1 MKLAATDE
9 GADWLRNERIVYRS
23 LSGAPFL
30 PRLIGWHDDG
40 ERPAL
45 AIEDLSGA
53 EWPPPWTPA
62 RIDTVRESLAQV
74 ARTPPPAALPSASQS
89 QFDLNGWPEIATDPG
104 PFLGLGMCSAAWL
117 ERALPVLDEAAKSAD
132 LGGDS
137 LLHMDVRSDNLCV
150 SGDRAIL
157 IDWNWACRGNAAFD
171 LAAWLPSLHAEG
183 DRRPRR
189 SCRRGEPSPRC
200 SPATSALTRP
210 ALPFRSRRTCDPCS
224 SPRRGPRCRG
234 PLAPTG
240 SRRRLQAR
248 VDTSRGSSTQSPWLL
263 QVQAPATL
271 ARVSAAPSTMPANEV
286 MELLRSRGLRM
297 TPQRR
302 AIVFEVMRTQGHI
315 APADVARKVQ
325 GEMPGV
331 NASTVYRTLALLE
344 EIGVLSHAH
353 LESGAEYHRTEEA
366 GHVHLTCS
374 SCGAEDDLSID
385 EAQALQ
391 KVVERHHGFEPDLT
405 HFAISGLCAACQRT
419 RVRR

>member
-1 MKLAATDE
+1 
-9 GADWLRNERIVYRS
+9 
-23 LSGAPFL
+23 
-30 PRLIGWHDDG
+30 
-40 ERPAL
+40 
-45 AIEDLSGA
+45 
-53 EWPPPWTPA
+53 
-62 RIDTVRESLAQV
+62 
-74 ARTPPPAALPSASQS
+74 
-89 QFDLNGWPEIATDPG
+89 
-104 PFLGLGMCSAAWL
+104 
-117 ERALPVLDEAAKSAD
+117 
-132 LGGDS
+132 
-137 LLHMDVRSDNLCV
+137 
-150 SGDRAIL
+150 
-157 IDWNWACRGNAAFD
+157 
-171 LAAWLPSLHAEG
+171 
-183 DRRPRR
+183 
-189 SCRRGEPSPRC
+189 
-200 SPATSALTRP
+200 
-210 ALPFRSRRTCDPCS
+210 
-224 SPRRGPRCRG
+224 
-234 PLAPTG
+234 
-240 SRRRLQAR
+240 
-248 VDTSRGSSTQSPWLL
+248 
-263 QVQAPATL
+263 
-271 ARVSAAPSTMPANEV
+271 MPANEV

-325 GEMPGV
+325 SEMPGV